1 MRKKTREAKEKAKR
15 SFIVGGILSCVVCGS
30 TELVSTAYFVSS
42 ALSDN
47 SDFGVKNNCIDEI
60 DVFSV
65 RIFMPLC
72 GSEGADGICHD
83 AIDKH
88 QIQLRFDTFKKSYG
102 MRYLLDAEERF
113 KTISRSEFNTPS
125 GWNPYRRLLAWHSR
139 KCGTECGF
147 IPNFNLFEAV
157 NQNSVKRTIRYEM

>member
-1 MRKKTREAKEKAKR
+1 MKSNLTLQVLPWARYYRFNWIGSIKLLTVAH
-15 SFIVGGILSCVVCGS
+15 IVW
-30 TELVSTAYFVSS
+30 S
-42 ALSDN
+42 APCDY

-88 QIQLRFDTFKKSYG
+88 QIQLRFVRT
-102 MRYLLDAEERF
+102 
-113 KTISRSEFNTPS
+113 SR
-125 GWNPYRRLLAWHSR
+125 
-139 KCGTECGF
+139 
-147 IPNFNLFEAV
+147 
-157 NQNSVKRTIRYEM
+157 